1 MLLCVWWPKPKLS
14 KKLLFLA
21 GFQWKIIPIHS
32 IEFVLKSFSA
42 LIELESQKHHQ
53 QKTFKTSFSFL
64 FSSEEILSRR
74 NQTAKSI
81 LTTVGEKVCTEDDFE
96 ILTLLS
102 LLRSFGHRRSVFKMC
117 ASSVVFRE
125 PDIIIFDM
133 FKYFVRF
140 ISVLCC
146 VCRISCGWSPA
157 DCRWE
162 AIGERLCISIWIW
175 AQALV
180 CGADGGE
187 GPQRLTETSNM
198 IHPKDKMHHLC

>member
-1 MLLCVWWPKPKLS
+1 MEDYTHPFNWICFEV
-14 KKLLFLA
+14 F
-21 GFQWKIIPIHS
+21 FC
-32 IEFVLKSFSA
+32 F
-42 LIELESQKHHQ
+42 ELESQKHHQ
-53 QKTFKTSFSFL
+53 QKTFKTSFCFL
-64 FSSEEILSRR
+64 FSFEEILSRR

-102 LLRSFGHRRSVFKMC
+102 LLRSFGHRSVFKMC

-125 PDIIIFDM
+125 PDIIVFDM

-146 VCRISCGWSPA
+146 VCRISYGWSPA

-180 CGADGGE
+180 RGADGGE